1 MRRILQAEDRRDTTA
16 LAALASQAGTDER
29 MLLLARRAAWR
40 IRDPRFALRDSLP
53 PLPSPPRYAE
63 PAWRLRYRAL
73 RTVAGNCTS
82 LATALADS
90 AWPVRLRALDV
101 LTPPCSD
108 AGVLQTLRAWV
119 DDVPADASRRERGA
133 VSWHAAAHSILALA
147 RLRDDGAR
155 DRVVRLSTHAQPE
168 LRVYAARAAAILADT
183 QLLRA
188 FDHDPDDNVKEAA
201 IDALSKLTGHASD
214 SLYIGALSSSGAP
227 AVRAAAL
234 ALVGSPVPGLR
245 ARLDTTFERWVAR
258 GNASERDVRV
268 ALLQA
273 AGRPASDDQP
283 PSTMAPLPASAAALA
298 LGQPRQLVVVM
309 SPASGGG
316 SFTIRLRGDVA
327 PIMASRVLQL
337 AKSGYY
343 DGGHWHRV

>member
-1 MRRILQAEDRRDTTA
+1 
-16 LAALASQAGTDER
+16 
-29 MLLLARRAAWR
+29 
-40 IRDPRFALRDSLP
+40 
-53 PLPSPPRYAE
+53 
-63 PAWRLRYRAL
+63 
-73 RTVAGNCTS
+73 
-82 LATALADS
+82 
-90 AWPVRLRALDV
+90 
-101 LTPPCSD
+101 
-108 AGVLQTLRAWV
+108 
-119 DDVPADASRRERGA
+119 
-133 VSWHAAAHSILALA
+133 
-147 RLRDDGAR
+147 
-155 DRVVRLSTHAQPE
+155 
-168 LRVYAARAAAILADT
+168 
-183 QLLRA
+183 
-188 FDHDPDDNVKEAA
+188 AA

-214 SLYIGALSSSGAP
+214 SLYIDALRSSGAP

-273 AGRPASDDQP
+273 AGRPASDDRP
-283 PSTMAPLPASAAALA
+283 PSTMAPLPASAVALA
-298 LGQPRQLVVVM
+298 LGQPRQLVVLM

-343 DGGHWHRV
+343 DGGHWHRVEPDFVIQGGGPGTNEYVGYREYLRDELGTVPHMRGTVGMSTRGHDSGDAQWFINLKDNLRLDADYTVFAEVVSGIDVVDGILEGDTIDRVYEVP